1 MASSQ
6 LPIYIS
12 TKLSFTKPR
21 IYVVSLF
28 WNWVCKFISNDSTL
42 FFLEKIIF
50 PKTWHHCF
58 KYSSYASSFSI
69 YCISLFFFV
78 SYKPRLWISG
88 TPCHCNCIRQFTFQI
103 YHFWVCHGTRVSCLT
118 LLAQLLYIILEIWWQ
133 NVCVSCKHFW
143 SHCLFS
149 YCALHDA
156 VNQWYRC

>member
-1 MASSQ
+1 MDLLVASSQ
-6 LPIYIS
+6 HPIYTS

-28 WNWVCKFISNDSTL
+28 WNWVCKFLSNGSTL
-42 FFLEKIIF
+42 RFIFFNLL
-50 PKTWHHCF
+50 
-58 KYSSYASSFSI
+58 YQS
-69 YCISLFFFV
+69 FFFV
-78 SYKPRLWISG
+78 SYKPTLWISG
-88 TPCHCNCIRQFTFQI
+88 TPCHCDCIRQFTFQI
-103 YHFWVCHGTRVSCLT
+103 YHFLVCLGTRVSCLT